1 MGRAAALVL
10 TRLLIPAAL
19 EARAGERR
27 QYRWGDLE
35 ARIKGRK
42 IAFVLPDGTQVK
54 GKVRGVDADGLQLRV
69 SESSN
74 PAVQAVGEGRV
85 PRQSL
90 SVLTVSD
97 TGKKWRIICTI
108 ATPFV
113 VVGLIGLA
121 AGGLPEPGA
130 AGETAVSAAMLGSLA
145 GGYLLGW
152 ALDRKTTD
160 IEIIRE

>member
-1 MGRAAALVL
+1 MGRAATLVL
-10 TRLLIPAAL
+10 TLLLIPASL
-19 EARAGERR
+19 DARERR

-42 IAFVLPDGTQVK
+42 IAFVLPDGTHIK
-54 GKVRGVDADGLQLRV
+54 GKVRGVDADALRLKV
-69 SESSN
+69 NESSN

-90 SVLTVSD
+90 SVLTVTD
-97 TGKKWRIICTI
+97 TGKKWRIICTV
-108 ATPFV
+108 AAPFV
-113 VVGLIGLA
+113 VVTLIALA
-121 AGGLPEPGA
+121 AGDLPEPGA
-130 AGETAVSAAMLGSLA
+130 SGDAAVGAGVFGSLA

-152 ALDRKTTD
+152 ALDRKTTE